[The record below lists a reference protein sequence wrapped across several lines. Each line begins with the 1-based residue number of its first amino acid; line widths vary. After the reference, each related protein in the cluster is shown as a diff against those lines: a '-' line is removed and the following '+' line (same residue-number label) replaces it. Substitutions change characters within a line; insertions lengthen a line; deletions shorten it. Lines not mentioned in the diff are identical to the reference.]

1 MHKFQLSFFYD
12 LQVFVQASD
21 FHRKYYYLFTA
32 LDLSSL
38 PDRNDGV
45 GCHGH
50 SRHAILRA
58 LLVKHLEGLKSIPRL
73 LEFLDAHPVLT
84 DMCGFQIGSFP
95 DETQFYRFQQDYPHA
110 RLKDLHL
117 QLNRI
122 LVERGI
128 VALDQFAIDSKPVLA
143 ATKEN
148 NFKNPSR
155 KTRNKG
161 EKPKRNPQAT
171 LSYYSCQVV
180 NGKKENL
187 IFFWGYR
194 THVIVSKE
202 GLCLVEVTLPNN
214 QTDEQVA
221 FRLLRQLKRLYKV
234 KKGAIYLADKAY
246 DARDLYT
253 FIVKQMKGQPFI
265 RLNPRN
271 TQEDKTFGPHGGPV
285 CEAGLEMKSVG
296 TWTEQNRDRIKF
308 RCPIKASKK
317 FAADY
322 SQGCPAHHTSF
333 ETGACYGCTKYL
345 DVTDDARSRV
355 PRDSKLFKE
364 TMKGRQVV
372 EQYFARLGDREV
384 EQTTHYA
391 LKSVRNQM
399 TIAHIAH
406 SLIAV
411 AAAILLEAPEKIRCF
426 RSFAQAQSLR
436 RTA

>member
-1 MHKFQLSFFYD
+1 MHEFQLSFFYD
-12 LQVFVQASD
+12 LRIFIQASD
-21 FHRKYYYLFTA
+21 FHRKYYYLFKA

-45 GCHGH
+45 GRDGH
-50 SRHAILRA
+50 SRHAMLRA
-58 LLVKHLEGLKSIPRL
+58 LIVKHLEGIKSIPRL
-73 LEFLDAHPVLT
+73 FEFLDAHPVLT
-84 DMCGFQIGSFP
+84 DLCGFQVGSFP
-95 DETQFYRFQQDYPHA
+95 DAAQFYRFQQEYPNA
-110 RLKDLHL
+110 RLKDIHHRLN
-117 QLNRI
+117 QL
-122 LVERGI
+122 LVEKDV
-128 VALDQFAIDSKPVLA
+128 VALDQFALDSKPVLA

-155 KTRNKG
+155 NTRNKQ
-161 EKPKRNPQAT
+161 KKAKRNPQAT
-171 LSYYSCQVV
+171 LGYYSCQVV

-202 GLCLVEVTLPNN
+202 GICLVELTLPNN
-214 QTDEQVA
+214 VTDEKVA
-221 FRLLRQLKRLYKV
+221 FRLLRELKRRYKV
-234 KKGAIYLADKAY
+234 KKGAIYLGDKAY
-246 DARDLYT
+246 DARELYT
-253 FIVKQMKGQPFI
+253 FIVEQMKGQPFI

-271 TQEDKTFGPHGGPV
+271 TQENKTFGPHGCPM
-285 CEAGLEMKSVG
+285 CDAGLEMKSVG
-296 TWTEQNRDRIKF
+296 TWTEDARERIKF

-322 SQGCPAHHTSF
+322 PQGCPAHHPSF

-355 PRDSKLFKE
+355 PRDSKRFKN

-391 LKSVRNQM
+391 LNSVRNQM

-406 SLIAV
+406 SLVAV
-411 AAAILLEAPEKIRCF
+411 AAAILLDAPEKIRCF
-426 RSFAQAQSLR
+426 RTFAQTSGLR
-436 RTA
+436 QTG